1 MHNYDGFSQFL
12 YDSYH
17 FGEVVGESITWNFS
31 SQYPLKLRLTIDDAF
46 QANYKNT
53 IKVDSLQNNTLQI

>member
-1 MHNYDGFSQFL
+1 MYNCDGFSQFL
-12 YDSYH
+12 YDAYH

-31 SQYPLKLRLTIDDAF
+31 SHYPLKLQLTMNDAL

-53 IKVDSLQNNTLQI
+53 IKVDSLQNNTMQI